1 MATHDSS
8 ASANKAQGM
17 DFNLI
22 DVFFYLLRYWPIYIV
37 SIAAFCILSMYRN
50 ARMPYTYQSSIQVL
64 IREASQRTM
73 LDADMVRVMR
83 NTSRLNMENEK
94 LQFSSRSILERAVH
108 TVNANVLYLVNE
120 GLRSVELYDRAPF
133 SMRFLDS
140 LDNTSSWEVTYQD
153 AGHVGVRRAG
163 SDQVQK
169 VPLNV
174 PVRLGKEQFIVE
186 PRSNFNS
193 PWDHKEIKV
202 DRMSFSNT
210 VRYYQH
216 AVVVSQPLER
226 SSTLDITLQ
235 DRSKRKALDILLA
248 QVAAYNREDEEVRNQ
263 ISKNTADFVNERIA
277 ALSEELGIVEE
288 DMEHFMVKTRTID
301 YDSKV
306 MRYNARSAE
315 TEVEAYELETQLKL
329 VSFMLSQLS
338 SPSKANDF
346 MPLNIGINAPGLDEL
361 IAQYNQLQLQ
371 RNKLVEASG
380 GSVANP
386 VITNYDQALKEQRAV
401 TIEALNRYASVLR
414 VRLQNSNGQQSTLV
428 GALPDVSSK
437 GREKAE
443 IERRL
448 AIRERLYT
456 ELLNKRE
463 EYALRQA
470 MTQDSAYVLD
480 MDDAPSGPVSPNNFR
495 TFMIAFLLGL
505 VVPSIFLIIRLV
517 VDTKIH
523 TRKDIMDRVTIPFL
537 GDVPRAEK
545 SKEGLGRVVSAQ
557 GTDSVSEAFRVL
569 RENLRFMIGTNDNS
583 PKRIIFTSFGESAGK
598 SYVSYNLALTLMASG
613 KRVVLVDLDLR
624 KGTISRRLGLRGA
637 GVSEFLAN
645 PQMKLSDILRKDPSH
660 PELAVIVSGAVPPN
674 PTELLLHQRFDDLA
688 EMLTEQ
694 FDYVLYDNV
703 PFGSVADAAIAN
715 RVADLTLFVLRAGK
729 FDRRA
734 MPDLQRIYDDQV
746 LTNMAIILNDAQ
758 GSGHGYGH
766 KKRTLR
772 QRILHR
778 LGFKVK

>member
-1 MATHDSS
+1 
-8 ASANKAQGM
+8 
-17 DFNLI
+17 
-22 DVFFYLLRYWPIYIV
+22 
-37 SIAAFCILSMYRN
+37 
-50 ARMPYTYQSSIQVL
+50 
-64 IREASQRTM
+64 
-73 LDADMVRVMR
+73 
-83 NTSRLNMENEK
+83 MENEK

-108 TVNANVLYLVNE
+108 TVNANVLYRVNE

-133 SMRFLDS
+133 SIRFLDS

-153 AGHVGVRRAG
+153 AGHVGIRRAG

-226 SSTLDITLQ
+226 SSTLDIALQ

-371 RNKLVEASG
+371 RNKLVEA
-380 GSVANP
+380 
-386 VITNYDQALKEQRAV
+386 
-401 TIEALNRYASVLR
+401 
-414 VRLQNSNGQQSTLV
+414 
-428 GALPDVSSK
+428 
-437 GREKAE
+437 
-443 IERRL
+443 
-448 AIRERLYT
+448 
-456 ELLNKRE
+456 
-463 EYALRQA
+463 
-470 MTQDSAYVLD
+470 
-480 MDDAPSGPVSPNNFR
+480 
-495 TFMIAFLLGL
+495 
-505 VVPSIFLIIRLV
+505 
-517 VDTKIH
+517 
-523 TRKDIMDRVTIPFL
+523 
-537 GDVPRAEK
+537 
-545 SKEGLGRVVSAQ
+545 
-557 GTDSVSEAFRVL
+557 
-569 RENLRFMIGTNDNS
+569 
-583 PKRIIFTSFGESAGK
+583 
-598 SYVSYNLALTLMASG
+598 
-613 KRVVLVDLDLR
+613 
-624 KGTISRRLGLRGA
+624 
-637 GVSEFLAN
+637 
-645 PQMKLSDILRKDPSH
+645 
-660 PELAVIVSGAVPPN
+660 
-674 PTELLLHQRFDDLA
+674 
-688 EMLTEQ
+688 
-694 FDYVLYDNV
+694 
-703 PFGSVADAAIAN
+703 
-715 RVADLTLFVLRAGK
+715 
-729 FDRRA
+729 
-734 MPDLQRIYDDQV
+734 
-746 LTNMAIILNDAQ
+746 
-758 GSGHGYGH
+758 
-766 KKRTLR
+766 
-772 QRILHR
+772 
-778 LGFKVK
+778 